1 MAGNRTIT
9 SEKNAGIT
17 KKTKQKDTEGPCW
30 KVLFEVI
37 EGTYKEKKHG
47 PFCFGGGYVQAVFI
61 SERES
66 ASGRTA
72 RLIKKLKDFFI
83 KNDCYIFPYRRFVV
97 VLFEDTQESVIKRL
111 LEKLSGF
118 LEKTNNRYAITL
130 GNRLRENHAKPGSGV
145 RRTCR
150 EAEELQKKIFFHKE
164 NKYLSL
170 ELLQENKNTKSEIDT
185 SRQSCGAEV
194 LISYIQII
202 DHEKI
207 RSFFQ
212 RLESVFINS
221 GKSPQKIRQDCIVL
235 MIEVRGNLIKKFPAL
250 NEMLET
256 EEKTLD
262 AVMKLPYLKDITD
275 AMTKTCIHISECLPL
290 LSADLCFQRII
301 TYVKNN
307 YYETLRLESLGKLFN
322 YNCAYLGKRF
332 KDYTGKNF
340 HTYLDMLR
348 TDAAKELLQNTNMK
362 VYKIS
367 GMVGYTETDYF
378 YTKFKKYVGES
389 PLVYRKRTAGGVN

>member
-1 MAGNRTIT
+1 MAGNRILT
-9 SEKNAGIT
+9 EKNAGII
-17 KKTKQKDTEGPCW
+17 KKIKKKNTEGICW
-30 KVLFEVI
+30 KKLFEVI

-47 PFCFGGGYVQAVFI
+47 PFCFNGEYVQAVFI
-61 SERES
+61 LERET

-72 RLIKKLKDFFI
+72 RLMKKLKDFFS
-83 KNDCYIFPYRRFVV
+83 KNNCHIFPYRRFVV
-97 VLFEDTQESVIKRL
+97 ILFEDTTEQDVKRL

-118 LEKTNNRYAITL
+118 LEKTNNRCAITA
-130 GNRLRENHAKPGSGV
+130 GSRLRENHAKPGSGI

-164 NKYLSL
+164 KKYLLL
-170 ELLQENKNTKSEIDT
+170 ESLQENKNTEPEPDT
-185 SRQSCGAEV
+185 SRQSRGAEI
-194 LISYIQII
+194 LISYIQVI

-212 RLESVFINS
+212 HLEAVFNNS
-221 GKSPQKIRQDCIVL
+221 GKSPQKIRQECMVL
-235 MIEVRGNLIKKFPAL
+235 MIEVRGSLIKKFPDL
-250 NEMLET
+250 NEMLEI
-256 EEKTLD
+256 EEMTLD
-262 AVMKLPYLKDITD
+262 AVMKLPYLRDIID
-275 AMTKTCIHISECLPL
+275 AMVKSCMHICECLPL
-290 LSADLCFQRII
+290 LSADTCFQRII

-307 YYETLRLESLGKLFN
+307 YNEALRLESLSKLFN

-332 KDYTGKNF
+332 KDFTGKNF
-340 HTYLDMLR
+340 HTYLDTLR
-348 TDAAKELLQNTNMK
+348 TDAAKELLQNTNIK

-389 PLVYRKRTAGGVN
+389 PLVFRKRTSGGVN